1 MSTFSEVLMMS
12 AKLWSLFPKIKTRL
26 LSAESDGH
34 VKHLELS
41 STTFFGVSSA
51 ITPRKIQF

>member
-1 MSTFSEVLMMS
+1 MMS
-12 AKLWSLFPKIKTRL
+12 AKLWSLFPKIKARL

-41 STTFFGVSSA
+41 SATFFGVSSA
-51 ITPRKIQF
+51 ITPRRNKIFYCTSG